1 MLFRIT
7 RSVEACDHNT
17 SMMESGH
24 QQLAQSVQNE
34 LQALSSN
41 IVTEHTLSE
50 QIIDL
55 REMRATVRERLHSTE
70 VSLRDAKQEVLA
82 LQVENKD
89 HLRRISML
97 ENDRGNRQPA
107 VDPHMLLRIQ
117 DTDTSNKE
125 LRKEQA
131 TLNAEVHSLGDQ
143 IGQKDKDLQQLQAQL
158 TESQAVIERTRDQAS
173 LIEQEKLNC
182 EEQAVVEREQL
193 RERLSQ
199 AASVE
204 LAGLH
209 SEYQN
214 AIQKLKAASPQD
226 EKCKEAE
233 KQLSVAQSEQKRLG
247 EECAT
252 LKNRLDTMQN
262 ERHTEV
268 SSYFISMCVLLSVCP
283 GNTCE
288 SSTFTHR

>member
-50 QIIDL
+50 QIKDL

-70 VSLRDAKQEVLA
+70 VLLRDAKQEVLA
-82 LQVENKD
+82 LQVEKKD
-89 HLRRISML
+89 HVRRITML
-97 ENDRGNRQPA
+97 ENDRGSRQPA

-117 DTDTSNKE
+117 ETDTSNKE

-131 TLNAEVHSLGDQ
+131 TLNAEVNSLGDQ
-143 IGQKDKDLQQLQAQL
+143 IRQKDENLQQLQTQL
-158 TESQAVIERTRDQAS
+158 TESQAVIERTRDQAT
-173 LIEQEKLNC
+173 LIEQEKMDC
-182 EEQAVVEREQL
+182 EEQAVVEREQM

-199 AASVE
+199 AASLE

-209 SEYQN
+209 SDYQN
-214 AIQKLKAASPQD
+214 AIKKLKAASSLD
-226 EKCKEAE
+226 EKFQEAE

-252 LKNRLDTMQN
+252 LKNRLDAMQN
-262 ERHTEV
+262 ERQSEV
-268 SSYFISMCVLLSVCP
+268 NPYFASTGVLLTVCL
-283 GNTCE
+283 GNSCE
-288 SSTFTHR
+288 